1 MITHEDDDL
10 VRFSRDDEPAPPQAG
25 GPPWKILVVDD
36 DQEVHD
42 ITRLALAGLAV
53 DGRPVALRSLHS
65 AAAARDALAAE
76 RDIGVVML
84 DVVMESDHA
93 GLELARWIRHDLGDM
108 HVRIVL
114 RTGQPGHAPEHKV
127 MSDYDIHD
135 YRDKTELTARRLATT
150 VLGAVRSYRDITAI
164 AALHRRERALADAC
178 ARFVPERML
187 ALLGRPDATGAALGD
202 QVQREM
208 TVLFVDQRDFAERAG
223 QQAPCDTFAALNQFF
238 AAIVPPIHD
247 HRGLVDKYLG
257 DGLMAVFPDS
267 PVDAVRAA
275 LALLARARELGV
287 GVGIGVHVGPV
298 ALGLVGADGR
308 MQGTVVADT
317 VHLAAHV
324 ERLTRRFD
332 VELLVTEAV
341 HARLPREF
349 AGDTRPLG
357 LGRAAGKQRPAA
369 IFEVFAADPPAL
381 RDAKRATR
389 DAVITAVRAMAEWRM
404 AEAEQVLAGLAG
416 ETPRDPALAVL
427 REDCRR
433 HRAHVA

>member
-1 MITHEDDDL
+1 MISPEDDAL
-10 VRFSRDDEPAPPQAG
+10 VCFSRDDEPAPLPAG
-25 GPPWKILVVDD
+25 APWKILVVDD

-150 VLGAVRSYRDITAI
+150 VLGALRSYRDVTAI
-164 AALHRRERALADAC
+164 AELHRRERALADAC

-187 ALLGRPDATGAALGD
+187 ALLGRPDATLAVLGD
-202 QVQREM
+202 QLQREM
-208 TVLFVDQRDFAERAG
+208 TVLFVDQRGFSGRVE
-223 QQAPCDTFAALNQFF
+223 QQASGATFAALNDFF

-247 HRGLVDKYLG
+247 HRGVVDKYLG

-267 PVDAVRAA
+267 PVDAVQAA

-287 GVGIGVHVGPV
+287 EVGIGVHVGPV

-308 MQGTVVADT
+308 MQSTVVADT

-341 HARLPREF
+341 HARLPREL
-349 AGDTRPLG
+349 ADDSRPLG
-357 LGRAAGKQRPAA
+357 LSRTAGKQRPSP
-369 IFEVFAADPPAL
+369 IFEIFSADAL

-389 DAVITAVRAMAEWRM
+389 DAVVTAVRAMSEWRM

-416 ETPRDPALAVL
+416 EYPRDPALAVL

-433 HRAHVA
+433 HRAHAAS